1 MDTYKLASS
10 QAANVQRSM
19 NEAADIG
26 IDAVVPDPNVDQVDG
41 IIHGISTAR
50 DYYHYEESFL
60 DQVENFPEGVVDDTV
75 RANADFQY
83 HAGLSPT
90 IERKTDGKC
99 CPWCSRLAG
108 TYPYEDVRN
117 TGNDV
122 FRRHRNCHC
131 QVLFNPGDGSKRR
144 QNVHSRQWTDESQN
158 DRISSVAAGKETP
171 DVEDALRA
179 DLEKTQWEKVN
190 PNRMQRIQN
199 GFSAF
204 PEEDVLNKRIKN
216 VKPYKD
222 YFDIAMHGDCDAV
235 GFGSKIPNMKARDLA
250 KIIRRDER
258 YTGGPVRLLCC
269 STGLRI
275 GDEYCFAEEL
285 SNALRQVVMAPNDTL
300 YIHKNGDLEIGR
312 DNIGAFVSFRPNE
325 RRRIR

>member
-1 MDTYKLASS
+1 MDNYRLIADQAEKLQ
-10 QAANVQRSM
+10 QAL
-19 NEAADIG
+19 NEAAGIG
-26 IDAVVPDPNVDQVDG
+26 INAIVPDANKDQIDG
-41 IIHGISTAR
+41 IIHGISSAQS
-50 DYYHYEESFL
+50 YEHYQESFL
-60 DQVENFPEGVVDDTV
+60 DQIENFGEGVVDDFV
-75 RANADFQY
+75 RENADFQY

-99 CPWCSRLAG
+99 CPWCSALAG

-117 TGNDV
+117 AGNDV

-171 DVEDALRA
+171 DVDGALRV

-204 PEEDVLNKRIKN
+204 PDGDVLNDYSKN
-216 VKPYKD
+216 VKPYKN
-222 YFDIAMHGDCDAV
+222 YFDVAMHGSPDAV
-235 GFGSKIPNMKARDLA
+235 GFGSITPNMEARDLA
-250 KIIRRDER
+250 RIIRRDER

-285 SNALRQVVMAPNDTL
+285 SNALGQVVMAPNDTL

-312 DNIGAFVSFRPNE
+312 DNLGTFVSFRPNE